1 MSISNFTILSFNLQ
15 CSLNGTQH
23 EQLFQLVEIVKSN
36 LFECVSLQDVNLTS
50 LSILKSKLHKY
61 SAIEAIEN
69 GTQQVILYKDNCKL
83 EEEYSY
89 NIPSNEGHEILG
101 CKLVFKEKE
110 YEILNIW
117 LEKNQKDIREK
128 QVDVLLEISSDNTI
142 MVGDFNI
149 FEINEPANSLILQ
162 NNLCDAW
169 INSGCNSQLRDTT
182 FNDGTWYRTV
192 RLLYFKKMYS
202 VICNGLMNN
211 SNDNSMVFYSVKALQ

>member
-1 MSISNFTILSFNLQ
+1 MSMLTILSFNLQ

-23 EQLFQLVEIVKSN
+23 EQLFQLVEIVKSK
-36 LFECVSLQDVNLTS
+36 LFDCICLQDINLTS

-69 GTQQVILYKDNCKL
+69 GTPQAILYKDSCKL

-89 NIPSNEGHEILG
+89 NIPSNEGREILG

-117 LEKNQKDIREK
+117 LENNQEDMRQK
-128 QVDVLLEISSDNTI
+128 QVDVLMEIASDNTI
-142 MVGDFNI
+142 IVGDFNI

-162 NNLCDAW
+162 SNLCDAW
-169 INSGCNSQLRDTT
+169 ITSGCNSQLRDTT
-182 FNDGTWYRTV
+182 FSNGKWYRTV
-192 RLLYFKKMYS
+192 RLLYFKKMYNAL
-202 VICNGLMNN
+202 CNGLMNN
-211 SNDNSMVFYSVKALQ
+211 SNDSSMVFYSVKAVQ

>member
-1 MSISNFTILSFNLQ
+1 MSMLTILSFNLQ

-23 EQLFQLVEIVKSN
+23 EQLFQLVEIVKSK
-36 LFECVSLQDVNLTS
+36 LFDCICLQDINLTS

-69 GTQQVILYKDNCKL
+69 GTPQAILYKDSCKL

-89 NIPSNEGHEILG
+89 NIPSNEGREILG

-117 LEKNQKDIREK
+117 LENNQEDMRQK
-128 QVDVLLEISSDNTI
+128 QVDVLMEIASDNTI
-142 MVGDFNI
+142 IVGDFNI

-162 NNLCDAW
+162 SNLCDAW
-169 INSGCNSQLRDTT
+169 ITSGCNSQLRDTT
-182 FNDGTWYRTV
+182 FSNDKWYRTV
-192 RLLYFKKMYS
+192 RLLYFKKMYYAL
-202 VICNGLMNN
+202 CNGLMNN
-211 SNDNSMVFYSVKALQ
+211 SNDSSMVFYSVKAVQ